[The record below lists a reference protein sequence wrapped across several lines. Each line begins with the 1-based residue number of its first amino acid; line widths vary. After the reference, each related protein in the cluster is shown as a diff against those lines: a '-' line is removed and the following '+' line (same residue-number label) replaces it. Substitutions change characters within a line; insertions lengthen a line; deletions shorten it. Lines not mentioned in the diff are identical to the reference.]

1 MDIIFNMLISKKDYQ
16 NVDSMQDLGELCKTR
31 FKKLLDIN
39 ETDNVEIIFIEKV
52 NDANNFVILTK
63 GMSIMDI
70 EGKELVLFM
79 LDKEQ

>member
-1 MDIIFNMLISKKDYQ
+1 
-16 NVDSMQDLGELCKTR
+16 MQDLGELCKTQ

-63 GMSIMDI
+63 GISLMDI